1 MVDANRVSFGL
12 TPRLL
17 VVLLA
22 FGAVPLAMSIFVG
35 YRISRTLLIDQA
47 QHGMQE
53 LADQQ
58 AVQVATEFRREELLL
73 RTIADWLSDS
83 GHLTRQAPVIHAN
96 PVLEAL
102 PEIGAFDGLRL
113 VRSDGRVEWQ
123 IGLRADVPHWP
134 SQVPTTDWQRTD
146 VAVHRSETDEFV
158 AYLLAVRTPSP
169 GPELWLEGH
178 VAARDVPDLF
188 ALHEHT
194 MGGAETGIFD
204 EKGRLVLV
212 GHSHSAADLR
222 DVRSAIVADSS
233 VGGVGH
239 VTVHG
244 EPHLVVQSII
254 EGVGWSLVAALPVEL
269 ALEPLLRVRNAA
281 AFGAVGLVFL
291 ILLTAW
297 LAARSISMPL
307 RTLAA
312 SAVSVGRGEA
322 YIPVKHSGRDEIG
335 LLAHAFQGM
344 VADLAD
350 SSAQIEELHRKEME
364 RAEQLASIGEMS
376 SAIAHEIRNPLAG
389 VLYAVELAGRRV
401 TSDED
406 REMLSEAEAQL
417 RRLEKTAS
425 QLLRYARP
433 PDPKR
438 MVVDARLLVD
448 QAATIAGYQA
458 SAAGVELETTTGE
471 TTVSISA
478 DPDLLVQV
486 LVNLIL
492 NGIQASDRGGVVRV
506 MLVQRSGQAE
516 FRVSDDGPGV
526 SAEHE
531 SEIFRPFFTTKH
543 AGTGLGLAI
552 SRQIVERH
560 GGTLELRASAGD
572 GALFVVSVPVSR
584 EKMRCT
590 Q

>member
-1 MVDANRVSFGL
+1 M
-12 TPRLL
+12 
-17 VVLLA
+17 LLA

-47 QHGMQE
+47 RRGMQE

-58 AVQVATEFRREELLL
+58 AVQVARELRREELLL
-73 RTIADWLSDS
+73 RTIADRLSASGQLDS
-83 GHLTRQAPVIHAN
+83 RFPELPAN
-96 PVLEAL
+96 PVVETL

-113 VRSDGRVEWQ
+113 VTPDGRIVSR
-123 IGLRADVPHWP
+123 IGLRAGAPHWP
-134 SQVPTTDWQRTD
+134 RQVPAADWQRTGI
-146 VAVHRSETDEFV
+146 VVHRSAGDEFI
-158 AYLLAVRTPSP
+158 AYLLAVPTPAS
-169 GPELWLEGH
+169 GPEMWLEGH
-178 VAARDVPDLF
+178 VSARDAPDLF
-188 ALHEHT
+188 AIPEHT

-204 EKGRLVLV
+204 EKGGLVLV
-212 GHSHSAADLR
+212 GHAHSAADLR
-222 DVRSAIVADSS
+222 EVHAVVTADSAAGR
-233 VGGVGH
+233 VGYVRIR
-239 VTVHG
+239 G
-244 EPHLVVQSII
+244 EPHLVVQSTIG
-254 EGVGWSLVAALPVEL
+254 EVGWSLVAALPVAL
-269 ALEPLLRVRNAA
+269 ALEPLSKVRDAA
-281 AFGAVGLVFL
+281 ALGAVGLVLL

-312 SAVSVGRGEA
+312 SAVSVGRGEE
-322 YIPVKHSGRDEIG
+322 YVPLKHAARDEIG
-335 LLAHAFQGM
+335 LLAHAFQEM
-344 VADLAD
+344 AADLAD
-350 SSAQIEELHRKEME
+350 SSAQIEELHRQEME

-389 VLYAVELAGRRV
+389 VLYAVELAGRRM

-425 QLLRYARP
+425 QLLHYARP

-438 MVVDARLLVD
+438 VVVDARLLVD
-448 QAATIAGYQA
+448 QAASIAGYQA
-458 SAAGVELETTTGE
+458 SAAGVELATVPGE
-471 TTVSISA
+471 ATIPISV

-486 LVNLIL
+486 LVNLTL
-492 NGIQASDRGGVVRV
+492 NGIQASDRGGTVRLT
-506 MLVQRSGQAE
+506 LVQREGQAE
-516 FRVSDDGPGV
+516 FHVADDGPGV

-560 GGTLELRASAGD
+560 GGTLELRSSAGR
-572 GALFVVSVPVSR
+572 GALFVASLPVSR
-584 EKMRCT
+584 EEMR
-590 Q
+590 